1 MQRYLIFQT
10 SDFMMLLMQ
19 IYKRDSQFF
28 LCSFLKKGKKL
39 IKQYTINK
47 KIISNKKNKMKKAR
61 VMDTYV
67 GKKGYTL
74 QKSDLTCE
82 EIKHLISS
90 LTVTPNTNSP
100 YGSSFG
106 GGGAVESF
114 PVYRETEDKY
124 FVPKFFGTKY
134 FGLPAINKLLEGT
147 PIHEDIFFNGELR
160 EEQKKVVAVYMEH
173 AEKRIHGIAGGML
186 EIPCGGGKTL
196 IALFIFSILRLKTI
210 VVVHKEFL
218 VNQWIERIVEFL
230 PGCRVG
236 KIQGEVIDIEDKD
249 IVIGM
254 LQSLSMKQYDIKIFE
269 SFGLTIIDEVH
280 HISSHVFSRALFKIV
295 TNFTLGLS
303 ATMNR
308 KDGTTDIFKMFLGEI
323 IYKGVRDV
331 VHDVKVHAYQYRA
344 PLDEEFNNVI
354 TDYKGKVQF
363 SSMISKLC
371 AYEPRSDFIIRI
383 LDKMLKENPEQQIMI
398 ISHNRCLLNYLESK
412 IKLLETSVG
421 FYVGG
426 MKKDDLKTSEGRQV
440 ILATYSMAAEALD
453 IKTLTTLIM
462 ATPKTDIE
470 QAVGRI
476 LREKHSSPIVV
487 DIIDPHGLFQSQ
499 WQKRKKF
506 YDLNHYTIM
515 KTKL

>member
-1 MQRYLIFQT
+1 
-10 SDFMMLLMQ
+10 
-19 IYKRDSQFF
+19 
-28 LCSFLKKGKKL
+28 
-39 IKQYTINK
+39 
-47 KIISNKKNKMKKAR
+47 MKKAK
-61 VMDTYV
+61 MTKNTYV

-74 QKSDLTCE
+74 QKSELSSE
-82 EIKHLISS
+82 EIKHLIST
-90 LTVTPNTNSP
+90 LTVTPNSNSS
-100 YGSSFG
+100 YGSIGS
-106 GGGAVESF
+106 ESF

-124 FVPKFFGTKY
+124 FVPKFFGTTY
-134 FGLPAINKLLEGT
+134 FGIPISNKLLEGDA
-147 PIHEDIFFNGELR
+147 IHEDIYFKGELR
-160 EEQKKVVAVYMEH
+160 EEQKKVVAVYMDH
-173 AEKRIHGIAGGML
+173 AEKRTHGIAGGML

-196 IALFIFSILRLKTI
+196 IALYIFSILRLKTI

-218 VNQWIERIVEFL
+218 VNQWIERIQEFL

-236 KIQGEVIDIEDKD
+236 KIQGTTIDIEDKD

-254 LQSLSMKQYDIKIFE
+254 LQSLSMKAYDIKIFE

-280 HISSHVFSRALFKIV
+280 HISSQVFSCALFKIV

-308 KDGTTDIFKMFLGEI
+308 KDGTTDVFKMFLGEI
-323 IYKGVRDV
+323 IYKGVRDI
-331 VHDVKVHAYQYRA
+331 VHNVFVHAYQYKA
-344 PLDEEFNNVI
+344 PLDDEFNDVI
-354 TDYKGKVQF
+354 TDFKGKVQF

-371 AYEPRSDFIIRI
+371 AYEPRSDFIVRI

-398 ISHNRCLLNYLESK
+398 ISHNRCLLNYLELQ
-412 IKLLETSVG
+412 IKLIETTTVG

-426 MKKDDLKTSEGRQV
+426 MKKDDLKASESKQV

-499 WQKRKKF
+499 WQKRRKF
-506 YDLNHYTIM
+506 YDLNKYTIV